1 MVGKTSSP
9 RAERRPRP
17 KNRRDQI
24 ATAAAIAFSERGYH
38 GVSVEDIAD
47 EVGITKSALYRHFPG
62 KYALFLNSAL
72 ILLDALETALE
83 SSPTGDTESA
93 PDELRSYLCAIIGT
107 TIANRRTAG
116 IYRWERRYL
125 RPEDRSPIRRR
136 AWEVNR
142 RIGECM
148 SRIRPDIS
156 NTDTFVLVASMLSA
170 IGSITAHNLT
180 LAPRRIEHILL
191 DACMALS
198 RSDLLSEEHF
208 PSIPL
213 VPRRPPSV
221 NNMRENLLQSAI
233 ELFHR
238 EGYAEIGVE
247 EIASTVGLP
256 ASGVY
261 RYFPSKADIL
271 AAAFY
276 RAIDRLETS
285 IESALQRTSSPR
297 DGLEALATVY
307 IELCISQR
315 ELMSV
320 YFAELINVPPGP
332 RADLRMRQRLDVEQ
346 WATLLNEVRPELS
359 SVESRFLLYAA
370 LNLVPDLGVFLGPN
384 AVRQQAPRIHAVMMS
399 VLLGSTPEQPASS
412 EHNPRM
418 PKSSAAGSLSAHTP
432 SR

>member
-1 MVGKTSSP
+1 
-9 RAERRPRP
+9 
-17 KNRRDQI
+17 
-24 ATAAAIAFSERGYH
+24 
-38 GVSVEDIAD
+38 
-47 EVGITKSALYRHFPG
+47 
-62 KYALFLNSAL
+62 
-72 ILLDALETALE
+72 
-83 SSPTGDTESA
+83 
-93 PDELRSYLCAIIGT
+93 
-107 TIANRRTAG
+107 
-116 IYRWERRYL
+116 
-125 RPEDRSPIRRR
+125 
-136 AWEVNR
+136 
-142 RIGECM
+142 M

-221 NNMRENLLQSAI
+221 NNMREDLLQSAI

-238 EGYAEIGVE
+238 EGYAEVGVE

-256 ASGVY
+256 ASGIY

-285 IESALQRTSSPR
+285 IESALHEASNPR
-297 DGLEALATVY
+297 DGLEALAAVY
-307 IELCISQR
+307 IDLCISQR

-332 RADLRMRQRLDVEQ
+332 RADLRMRQRLDVEP
-346 WATLLNEVRPELS
+346 WAPLLNELRPELS

-370 LNLVPDLGVFLGPN
+370 LDLVPDLEVFLGPN
-384 AVRQQAPRIHAVMMS
+384 AVRQQAPRIHVVMMS
-399 VLLGSTPEQPASS
+399 VLLGSES
-412 EHNPRM
+412 EHIPCTEFECR
-418 PKSSAAGSLSAHTP
+418 
-432 SR
+432 